1 MKTFLRNM
9 AIVVAKEIMD
19 ALRDRRTLLR
29 LLVPAVLMGPLLL
42 LAVSGLISSLED
54 RAEKHEV
61 LVAGMEHAPSLR
73 NYLERQTY
81 TIKTAPPDYEAR
93 LHASTLL
100 EPVLV
105 IKPSFERDLLEGER
119 PTVELVSDSANQRA
133 GAPRGKTGGF
143 SRGNEFGHRGAPRND
158 RA

>member
-81 TIKTAPPDYEAR
+81 TIKTAPPDYEAACTHPPCWSRCWSSNHR
-93 LHASTLL
+93 LSAICWKAS
-100 EPVLV
+100 
-105 IKPSFERDLLEGER
+105 
-119 PTVELVSDSANQRA
+119 
-133 GAPRGKTGGF
+133 APQW
-143 SRGNEFGHRGAPRND
+143 NW
-158 RA
+158 

>member
-81 TIKTAPPDYEAR
+81 TIKTVQWSSSVPAPAC
-93 LHASTLL
+93 
-100 EPVLV
+100 
-105 IKPSFERDLLEGER
+105 R
-119 PTVELVSDSANQRA
+119 PCSA
-133 GAPRGKTGGF
+133 
-143 SRGNEFGHRGAPRND
+143 
-158 RA
+158 